1 MGANAG
7 CEQIYREMRLGPTG
21 YEYGPRLGVFTSSVP
36 IRQADGARRLEAL
49 VVVAANMRARN
60 GGTISRHAA
69 ILVTQIGSR
78 WRHQVI
84 THLLP
89 FGGGPTSEGMGMRSG
104 RWITLV
110 TTDWHRRLDAGYG
123 PAWAAVLHR
132 AGAKWRVVAKRV
144 TTDSAAGSAARG
156 PIAPDAVVDRYSRRG
171 RSIRESSEIPALVVR
186 ERWRLVRGALR
197 TIGRHVVPNQYWA
210 VDGLIT
216 ALRRGD
222 LKAARQFVVSDS
234 VLRDALAAGLDGGTG
249 PWSITSEGDQHETGL
264 QVGNGTGERYRA
276 ASFRF
281 ARVGQEERIRL
292 IHNYTPSAHPNP

>member
-1 MGANAG
+1 
-7 CEQIYREMRLGPTG
+7 
-21 YEYGPRLGVFTSSVP
+21 
-36 IRQADGARRLEAL
+36 
-49 VVVAANMRARN
+49 
-60 GGTISRHAA
+60 
-69 ILVTQIGSR
+69 
-78 WRHQVI
+78 
-84 THLLP
+84 
-89 FGGGPTSEGMGMRSG
+89 
-104 RWITLV
+104 
-110 TTDWHRRLDAGYG
+110 
-123 PAWAAVLHR
+123 
-132 AGAKWRVVAKRV
+132 
-144 TTDSAAGSAARG
+144 
-156 PIAPDAVVDRYSRRG
+156 
-171 RSIRESSEIPALVVR
+171 
-186 ERWRLVRGALR
+186 VRGALR

-264 QVGNGTGERYRA
+264 QAGNGTGERYRA